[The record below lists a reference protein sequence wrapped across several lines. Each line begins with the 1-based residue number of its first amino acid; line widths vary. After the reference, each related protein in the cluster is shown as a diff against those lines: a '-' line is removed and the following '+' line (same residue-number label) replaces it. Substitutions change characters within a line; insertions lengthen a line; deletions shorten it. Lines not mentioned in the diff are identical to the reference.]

1 MFFRVLGMH
10 SVPNTRDSLLMS
22 VPSVLRRPLFGCFLK
37 AQCLSFLVP
46 KDAWYFLPSQEPG
59 LHPRLWLDFRQVP
72 DSLAWTHLT
81 YTLIQVFLH
90 SPDLRT
96 FLWCIYLSSLRSLDL
111 ASQHMKECHF
121 LYSRKPPSRFCY
133 GLFCFFCIYFYPNF

>member
-46 KDAWYFLPSQEPG
+46 KDAWHFLPSQEPG

-72 DSLAWTHLT
+72 DSLA
-81 YTLIQVFLH
+81 
-90 SPDLRT
+90 
-96 FLWCIYLSSLRSLDL
+96 
-111 ASQHMKECHF
+111 
-121 LYSRKPPSRFCY
+121 
-133 GLFCFFCIYFYPNF
+133 